1 MKEPYYSFFH
11 AHNPYFTLLFLILSL
26 LFCGRVHVL
35 GKPAKDEGRFSF
47 DEADLF
53 FSIYIFSVKRS
64 KSPDTLTEQGNEL
77 KMDFVVKNE
86 RKSKRCYGFS
96 TRIRHKLKK
105 LFGQKKTA
113 KQKETDKHQSRKNYH
128 YEKQSIFV
136 LGIPCLKIKKSS
148 GDVIEERFTDAPVQ
162 EDTPVQE
169 TSCNSAT
176 LLYNSEYQTQCE
188 HVPPQTATKSSVDI
202 TRAYALS
209 YHHINYSLFHSKNSS
224 DHSLKHKTPSVFS
237 DNKCINRSVN
247 ATAEIS
253 PVEVYDLSKK
263 NKACFPY
270 VKNSTEIDALPFPDT
285 FNCKDPNKIY
295 QTKEPVEKIA
305 PAPSIK
311 TFPSLER
318 TEDSHEDETSLKST
332 HTYSQRLG
340 MDSMMSQ
347 RVTDSTPCTLYSN
360 EHSLTDLKAVY
371 EHAVV
376 NSDGHQNMSFE
387 EIDRGKEQFE
397 ELYQMQSVN
406 HLKDVIDCEDEICT
420 ELDCLSMKELSS
432 SYPDSTTK
440 TSDCYFKS
448 FEISDGLASTSN
460 ISDTSNGNVYESVQD
475 TSNNSDD
482 ESINVKCLQN
492 GTLNHIQD
500 MTGNAFCLAPHSDD
514 QENSNSKT
522 VEENCGTIENT
533 NPDVKQKIS
542 KETSSDPSFDI
553 QNDNN
558 EHVFPLSSNNVIM
571 YQNFYYLRI
580 FEEYEVLDEPIEHSS
595 LIENS
600 TTDFSIQTLIRAES
614 SPGILVYYMLLFMN
628 RVHISEVY
636 NSNVDENLIIPFRNQ
651 SELSVADIE
660 VESLEEIS
668 SKVDNFDTFRDPR
681 GMLSFAVKDGKC
693 SEKQQSVDLSE
704 TLALCCLFQCC
715 IMVLLIELHKD
726 KHGEGI
732 DKEEENT
739 SIVNATYK
747 DGGNE
752 DVLNKAVMLYQNDPG
767 CPALILEKENSCMVE
782 SILLKEEAKEENINS
797 RSNKLIDEVWNVN
810 LSKSVVTEHTCLCAS
825 CLEVDIHKNVEC
837 VLGNTTPAV
846 TINENTV
853 VVLNEVK
860 TKENA
865 NELSV
870 TESSHLYECAKLD
883 TTDSQEDVIIGSTLR
898 MAKHGSSTENHIE
911 SQKVMLPDTDN
922 IRNDSF
928 KLNSEHKKNSFG
940 SNNSTSS
947 WNKRGK
953 DKRRKQ
959 KRKCKRLKKNTCTH
973 KCESKSINNSNH
985 VNNINLKCS
994 KEDRPKQKENSFA
1007 KGFYHKCHQHKS
1019 KANICCSECRSELNS
1034 IKYQCRVRSREDSGI
1049 ASHLSSIRSSILSE
1063 FDQLQPSHSNKQN
1076 SKTRKRSLRK
1086 LLNLG
1091 LLERDLRRI
1100 TKQVNNDV
1108 FANTEHDGVV
1118 LPGLQSYFDSLRN
1131 GITPSLQ
1138 ERMVYEWLRL
1148 LSFSSYTG
1156 GGSPVHLARSG
1167 FYLHHGNETHC
1178 YSCDAS
1184 YSTWSYT
1191 DNVDEIHRRISPNCP
1206 FINGG
1211 LASSGNI
1218 SIESGRQDYQS
1229 SQSNQ
1234 NSGRQ
1239 ENLSSQ
1245 STQSQAR
1252 SQLPHHGRDTTNQPA
1267 PEGLFSFRPNTG
1279 TFQGGIPATTASATN
1294 ISPAFSFYP
1303 SSTVNSPPGFSFS
1316 QLPSA
1321 SSQLT
1326 GRIYS
1331 SAEVTNQLG
1340 ALTIQQQVRQCIIYT
1355 WVKVFRV
1362 IPEFRILKVSL

>member
-1 MKEPYYSFFH
+1 M
-11 AHNPYFTLLFLILSL
+11 N
-26 LFCGRVHVL
+26 
-35 GKPAKDEGRFSF
+35 
-47 DEADLF
+47 
-53 FSIYIFSVKRS
+53 
-64 KSPDTLTEQGNEL
+64 N
-77 KMDFVVKNE
+77 VVTNE
-86 RKSKRCYGFS
+86 RKSKRRHGFL
-96 TRIRHKLKK
+96 TRVSHFLRK
-105 LFGQKKTA
+105 FFEQKKTAKQKEADKHRSLFRQKKKA
-113 KQKETDKHQSRKNYH
+113 KQKETDKHQSRKEYH
-128 YEKQSIFV
+128 YENKSIFV
-136 LGIPCLKIKKSS
+136 FGIPCLKIKKSA
-148 GDVIEERFTDAPVQ
+148 GDVIEDRFTDAPVQ

-169 TSCNSAT
+169 KSCNSAT
-176 LLYNSEYQTQCE
+176 LSYNSEYQIQCE
-188 HVPPQTATKSSVDI
+188 HVPPEIATKSSVDI
-202 TRAYALS
+202 TRACAQS

-237 DNKCINRSVN
+237 DNKCSNRSVN

-347 RVTDSTPCTLYSN
+347 TVTDSTPCTLYSN
-360 EHSLTDLKAVY
+360 EHSLTDLKTVY
-371 EHAVV
+371 KHAVV
-376 NSDGHQNMSFE
+376 TSDGHQNMSFD
-387 EIDRGKEQFE
+387 EIDPGKEQFE
-397 ELYQMQSVN
+397 EIHQMQSVN

-440 TSDCYFKS
+440 TSDDYSKS
-448 FEISDGLASTSN
+448 FDISDCCNFLLVSTSN
-460 ISDTSNGNVYESVQD
+460 ISDTSNDNVYESVPD

-482 ESINVKCLQN
+482 ESIPVKCLQN
-492 GTLNHIQD
+492 GTQNHIHD
-500 MTGNAFCLAPHSDD
+500 MTGTAFCLAPHSDD

-522 VEENCGTIENT
+522 VEENCGTIEST
-533 NPDVKQKIS
+533 KPDVKQKIT
-542 KETSSDPSFDI
+542 KETSSDHSFDI
-553 QNDNN
+553 QIDNS
-558 EHVFPLSSNNVIM
+558 EHVFPMSSNNVSM
-571 YQNFYYLRI
+571 NLNFYYMRI

-595 LIENS
+595 LTENS

-628 RVHISEVY
+628 RLHISEVY

-651 SELSVADIE
+651 LELSVTDIE
-660 VESLEEIS
+660 VESLKEIS

-693 SEKQQSVDLSE
+693 SEKQQNVDLSE
-704 TLALCCLFQCC
+704 TLALRCLFQCC
-715 IMVLLIELHKD
+715 IMVLLITLHKD
-726 KHGEGI
+726 KLGEDI

-752 DVLNKAVMLYQNDPG
+752 DVLNKAVVLDQNDTG
-767 CPALILEKENSCMVE
+767 CPALILEKENSCMIE

-797 RSNKLIDEVWNVN
+797 RSDKLIEEVWNVR
-810 LSKSVVTEHTCLCAS
+810 LSKSVVTERTCPLAE
-825 CLEVDIHKNVEC
+825 LDEHKNLERVH
-837 VLGNTTPAV
+837 VLGNTTQAV
-846 TINENTV
+846 PINENTID
-853 VVLNEVK
+853 VLNEIK
-860 TKENA
+860 TKEDVDETDVVHA
-865 NELSV
+865 FSV
-870 TESSHLYECAKLD
+870 IPESSPSYEGICNKLV
-883 TTDSQEDVIIGSTLR
+883 TTDEHKLSDLDLGKAVTIGSTVRL
-898 MAKHGSSTENHIE
+898 AKHTCSNNTKRQVE
-911 SQKVMLPDTDN
+911 SQKVMLPDTGK
-922 IRNDSF
+922 IRNHSF
-928 KLNSEHKKNSFG
+928 KAHSEYKKNSFG
-940 SNNSTSS
+940 SNDSSTSS
-947 WNKRGK
+947 WNKGVK
-953 DKRRKQ
+953 DKKRKR
-959 KRKCKRLKKNTCTH
+959 KRKCKQLKKNTCTL
-973 KCESKSINNSNH
+973 KPENKSISNSNH
-985 VNNINLKCS
+985 VNNINMKCS
-994 KEDRPKQKENSFA
+994 KEDSQNQMEKSFT
-1007 KGFYHKCHQHKS
+1007 KGFCHKCHQHKS

-1049 ASHLSSIRSSILSE
+1049 ASCLSSIRSSILSE
-1063 FDQLQPSHSNKQN
+1063 FDQLLPSHSTKQN
-1076 SKTRKRSLRK
+1076 SETRKRSLRK
-1086 LLNLG
+1086 LLKLG
-1091 LLERDLRRI
+1091 LLEQDLRRI

-1148 LSFSSYTG
+1148 MSFSSYTG

-1218 SIESGRQDYQS
+1218 SIDSGRQDNQS
-1229 SQSNQ
+1229 SQSTQ

-1252 SQLPHHGRDTTNQPA
+1252 SQLPHHGRDTTNQPVR
-1267 PEGLFSFRPNTG
+1267 EGLFSFRPNTG
-1279 TFQGGIPATTASATN
+1279 TFQGGIPSTTASATN

-1303 SSTVNSPPGFSFS
+1303 SSAVNSPPGFSFS

-1321 SSQLT
+1321 SSQPT

-1340 ALTIQQQVRQCIIYT
+1340 ALTIQQQVMPCI
-1355 WVKVFRV
+1355 
-1362 IPEFRILKVSL
+1362 LCG

>member
-1 MKEPYYSFFH
+1 MDIVV
-11 AHNPYFTLLFLILSL
+11 T
-26 LFCGRVHVL
+26 
-35 GKPAKDEGRFSF
+35 
-47 DEADLF
+47 
-53 FSIYIFSVKRS
+53 
-64 KSPDTLTEQGNEL
+64 NE
-77 KMDFVVKNE
+77 K
-86 RKSKRCYGFS
+86 KSKRRHGFF
-96 TRIRHKLKK
+96 TRFRHKLKK

-113 KQKETDKHQSRKNYH
+113 KQKEIDKHQSRKNYH

-169 TSCNSAT
+169 KSCNSAT
-176 LLYNSEYQTQCE
+176 LSYNSEYQTQCE
-188 HVPPQTATKSSVDI
+188 HVPPEIATKSSVDI
-202 TRAYALS
+202 TRAYAQS
-209 YHHINYSLFHSKNSS
+209 YHHSNYSLFHSKNSS

-237 DNKCINRSVN
+237 DNKCSNRSVN

-253 PVEVYDLSKK
+253 PVEVCDLSKK

-295 QTKEPVEKIA
+295 QTKEAVEKIA

-360 EHSLTDLKAVY
+360 EHSLTYLKTVY
-371 EHAVV
+371 KHAVV
-376 NSDGHQNMSFE
+376 TSDGHQNMSFD
-387 EIDRGKEQFE
+387 EIDPGKEQFE
-397 ELYQMQSVN
+397 EIHQMQSVN

-440 TSDCYFKS
+440 TSDGYFKS
-448 FEISDGLASTSN
+448 SEISDGLASTSN
-460 ISDTSNGNVYESVQD
+460 ISDTSNGNVYESIPD
-475 TSNNSDD
+475 TSNNSDA
-482 ESINVKCLQN
+482 ESTNVKCLQN
-492 GTLNHIQD
+492 DTLNHIHD
-500 MTGNAFCLAPHSDD
+500 MTGTAFCLFPHSDD
-514 QENSNSKT
+514 QENSNSKA
-522 VEENCGTIENT
+522 VEENCGTIEST
-533 NPDVKQKIS
+533 NPDVKQEIS
-542 KETSSDPSFDI
+542 KETSSDPSSDI
-553 QNDNN
+553 QIDNS
-558 EHVFPLSSNNVIM
+558 EHIFPLSSNNVIM
-571 YQNFYYLRI
+571 YQNFYYMRV

-614 SPGILVYYMLLFMN
+614 SPGILVYYMLLLMN
-628 RVHISEVY
+628 RLHISEVY
-636 NSNVDENLIIPFRNQ
+636 NNNVDENLIIPFRNQ
-651 SELSVADIE
+651 SELSVTDIE
-660 VESLEEIS
+660 VESLKQIS
-668 SKVDNFDTFRDPR
+668 SKVDNYDTFRDPR
-681 GMLSFAVKDGKC
+681 GMLNIAVKDGKC

-704 TLALCCLFQCC
+704 TLSLCCLFQYC
-715 IMVLLIELHKD
+715 IMVLLITLHKD
-726 KHGEGI
+726 KLGEGI

-752 DVLNKAVMLYQNDPG
+752 DVLNKAVLLYQNDPG
-767 CPALILEKENSCMVE
+767 CPAHIMEKENSCMVE

-797 RSNKLIDEVWNVN
+797 RSNKLVEEEWNVR
-810 LSKSVVTEHTCLCAS
+810 LSKSVVTEHTSPLVE
-825 CLEVDIHKNVEC
+825 LDNHKNFESVH
-837 VLGNTTPAV
+837 VLGNTSPAV
-846 TINENTV
+846 PINENTID
-853 VVLNEVK
+853 VLNEVK
-860 TKENA
+860 TKEDVDETDA
-865 NELSV
+865 VHASSV
-870 TESSHLYECAKLD
+870 IPESSPSYEGMCNKLV
-883 TTDSQEDVIIGSTLR
+883 TTDEHKLSDLDLRKAVIIGSTKRL
-898 MAKHGSSTENHIE
+898 AKHICSSKTKHQVE
-911 SQKVMLPDTDN
+911 SQKVMLPDTGN
-922 IRNDSF
+922 IRNHSF
-928 KLNSEHKKNSFG
+928 KVHSEYKKNSFG
-940 SNNSTSS
+940 SNGSSTSS
-947 WNKRGK
+947 WNERVK
-953 DKRRKQ
+953 DKRRKR
-959 KRKCKRLKKNTCTH
+959 KRKCKRLKENTCNL
-973 KCESKSINNSNH
+973 KPENKSINNSNH
-985 VNNINLKCS
+985 VNNINMKCI
-994 KEDRPKQKENSFA
+994 KEDSQNQKEKSFT
-1007 KGFYHKCHQHKS
+1007 KGFCHKCHQHKS

-1049 ASHLSSIRSSILSE
+1049 ASCLSSIRSSILSE
-1063 FDQLQPSHSNKQN
+1063 FDQLQPSHSTKQN
-1076 SKTRKRSLRK
+1076 SETRKRSLRK
-1086 LLNLG
+1086 LLKLG
-1091 LLERDLRRI
+1091 LLEQDLRRI
-1100 TKQVNNDV
+1100 TKQVNNEV

-1118 LPGLQSYFDSLRN
+1118 WPGLQSYFDSLRN

-1148 LSFSSYTG
+1148 MSFSSYTG

-1206 FINGG
+1206 YINGG

-1218 SIESGRQDYQS
+1218 SIESGRQDNQS

-1279 TFQGGIPATTASATN
+1279 TFQGGIPTSTASTTN

-1321 SSQLT
+1321 SSQPT

-1340 ALTIQQQVRQCIIYT
+1340 ALTIQQQVRPCIIYT